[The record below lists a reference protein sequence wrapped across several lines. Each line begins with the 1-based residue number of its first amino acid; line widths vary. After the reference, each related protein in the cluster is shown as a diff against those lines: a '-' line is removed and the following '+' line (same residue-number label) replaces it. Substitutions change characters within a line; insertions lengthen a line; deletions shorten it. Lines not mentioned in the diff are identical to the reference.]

1 MSMAGPNMV
10 LNTIVAD
17 ALREM
22 ADELEKAKDFDK
34 AVIKLIK
41 KTVTEHKRIV
51 FNGNGYS
58 DEWLKEAQN
67 RGLPNVKSMVEAI
80 PFLTAED
87 SIAMF
92 ERQGVLT
99 RTELESRAEINYE
112 SYSKAINIEAKTM
125 IEMASKLYIPA
136 VIKYTKNLAD
146 SILSVKNALP
156 GADVSVQEGLLAK
169 TSTLLAQAQ
178 KALAELME
186 KTNAAAAK
194 EEGAAQANYF
204 HEEVFTAMG
213 ALRAP
218 IDALEL
224 IVDKAVW
231 PVPTYGDLLFEI

>member
-1 MSMAGPNMV
+1 V

-58 DEWLKEAQN
+58 DEWLAEAEK

-80 PFLTAED
+80 PYLVRED
-87 SIAMF
+87 SIEMF
-92 ERQGVLT
+92 ERQGVYT

-112 SYSKAINIEAKTM
+112 IYSKAINIEAKTM

-136 VIKYTKNLAD
+136 VIKYTKSLAD
-146 SILSVKNALP
+146 SILAVKGAVS
-156 GADVSVQEGLLAK
+156 GADVSVQEELLTK
-169 TSTLLAQAQ
+169 TSALLAQSQ
-178 KALAELME
+178 KALSDLKEKVVTAAE
-186 KTNAAAAK
+186 K
-194 EEGAAQANYF
+194 EEGAVRANYF
-204 HEEVFTAMG
+204 HEEVFTAM
-213 ALRAP
+213 ARLREP
-218 IDALEL
+218 IDALEM
-224 IVDKAVW
+224 IVDKSVW
-231 PVPTYGDLLFEI
+231 PVPTYGDLLFEV